1 MRKYFNNIKIYTANS
16 HIVGWFVT
24 LGNPNDWKAAIVL
37 IFKPSQTNWGHKWF
51 FTKLLPNSW
60 YCPFLVEYVHS
71 GYSSWHPPQKIT
83 SWPGYEA
90 ESFQPNHQRVW
101 GNESWDGHMQFSTS
115 PSARWTLTF
124 YTKQCSLFF
133 QAIKNIVNKCQ
144 EDTRRCHPLDWK
156 QLSSLIKALLKM
168 IFLFLRCDILVP
180 WRYFHVFFLCFKSGF
195 DVLKFPSFVCKLRP
209 CLLSISFSFSHP
221 FVFFYAQKHLLDWT
235 KLSFHQGT
243 DFVKKTVCVNYRLI
257 SSHFSCMFFSME
269 KWLPSVSSTER
280 SSAFPNR
287 RKFCSK
293 SVPECSS
300 VWGDE
305 VLWDADGTGG
315 CSWQKH
321 GNTRRKTN
329 MAPETGSC
337 KRRFLLETIMFR
349 VHVSFLE
356 CI

>member
-1 MRKYFNNIKIYTANS
+1 MFLFLAKDAKPQECHPDWKCLRLDVKAGFWTRVRKNNGRTRPILKVFCWIIFFKSKLGSLQKTSKLRNNIWNHPCNEKGFQQFFWSLEMRKHFNKIKIYTTNS

-37 IFKPSQTNWGHKWF
+37 IFNPSQTNWGHKWF

-101 GNESWDGHMQFSTS
+101 GRESWDGHMQFSTS

-124 YTKQCSLFF
+124 YTKQCSPSF

-168 IFLFLRCDILVP
+168 IFLFLRYDILVP
-180 WRYFHVFFLCFKSGF
+180 WRYFHVFFWCFKSGF

-209 CLLSISFSFSHP
+209 CLLSISFSLSHP
-221 FVFFYAQKHLLDWT
+221 FGLFMHKSICWIGRNCRFTKARILWKKPYA
-235 KLSFHQGT
+235 
-243 DFVKKTVCVNYRLI
+243 
-257 SSHFSCMFFSME
+257 
-269 KWLPSVSSTER
+269 
-280 SSAFPNR
+280 
-287 RKFCSK
+287 
-293 SVPECSS
+293 
-300 VWGDE
+300 
-305 VLWDADGTGG
+305 
-315 CSWQKH
+315 
-321 GNTRRKTN
+321 
-329 MAPETGSC
+329 
-337 KRRFLLETIMFR
+337 
-349 VHVSFLE
+349 
-356 CI
+356 

>member
-37 IFKPSQTNWGHKWF
+37 IFNPSQTNWGHKWF

-180 WRYFHVFFLCFKSGF
+180 WRYFHVFFCVSSLVSMSS
-195 DVLKFPSFVCKLRP
+195 SFRVSSANCDHACYP
-209 CLLSISFSFSHP
+209 
-221 FVFFYAQKHLLDWT
+221 
-235 KLSFHQGT
+235 
-243 DFVKKTVCVNYRLI
+243 
-257 SSHFSCMFFSME
+257 SHFLFHIHLFFFM
-269 KWLPSVSSTER
+269 P
-280 SSAFPNR
+280 
-287 RKFCSK
+287 K
-293 SVPECSS
+293 SIC
-300 VWGDE
+300 WIGRNCRFTKARI
-305 VLWDADGTGG
+305 LWKKPYA
-315 CSWQKH
+315 
-321 GNTRRKTN
+321 
-329 MAPETGSC
+329 
-337 KRRFLLETIMFR
+337 
-349 VHVSFLE
+349 
-356 CI
+356 